1 MKNYLLVILIAC
13 CSTMATFAQN
23 VGINTTGA
31 TPNTSSGLDVD
42 FTNKGLLIPRVAL
55 TSITDAVTIT
65 TPATSLL
72 VYNTNASIT
81 GGQGTGYYYNS
92 GTSASPLWLRL
103 STSAFNDTLGWTK
116 ALTTSTKATKTDD
129 QYVTGKVGVG
139 DFSTVAPSTN
149 IQVVG
154 NGIIGSTTNT
164 VTGTNSLATGNN
176 NTISGGYSLAAGQG
190 NYNGGNNNII
200 SGFNSRIENGFEHSI
215 VVGYTDTAAASAT
228 GVFGFG
234 NKVSDFTG
242 FATGDRNKVTAQNA
256 FASGYQNN
264 ANGYGSIVAGQNNTA
279 ASYSEAVFGANSTNY
294 TPIGAPNAF
303 IAADRIFNV
312 GNGASNIARADA
324 FTILKSGNVGINNST
339 PDFSAKLDITATNK
353 GLLIPRVSLTSV
365 TDAVTIATPAISL
378 LVYNTNASITGG
390 QGTGYYYN
398 SGTTA
403 APLWIK
409 LTTANEAWLLK
420 GNSGISSPAV
430 PGTYGTSTIGATEN
444 WMGTTDAN
452 DVVFGT
458 NFLER
463 MRIKQTTGY
472 VGIGMPNPF
481 TKLNISGGNWDV
493 ENGIGDF
500 HVGDGTYRF
509 KLGLATAGAGAG
521 DVRMTSHGGTNRIF
535 IGGGTN
541 SEVITVDG
549 TNQRVGIKNN
559 ISPSSVLDIAGDI
572 ALKEGTAMTVAAGN
586 NALTLTGEYSHYRLT
601 GAASAFTVNTI
612 SGGNDGQYLI
622 LINASSQIMT
632 VANNN
637 AANGILTGNGVNLVA
652 DGTGNSAVS
661 LIYNATLARWIVV
674 SYAGM
679 RDAYDWHLNGNIAI
693 TTPASPATYGTST
706 IGAAENWIGTTDAN
720 DFTIGTNNIERMRIK
735 QSSGNVGIGLAAPT
749 SKLHVHNVADA
760 NKTTTYSYA
769 SQNATN
775 SDYDNIGV
783 MGLGKG
789 GNATWGYGAGLVG
802 IGDQTNSWYAQGVY
816 AGLGTGTPTLPATDA
831 ALYVDANDLGLAAH
845 FREGSVVVDGADQNN
860 GAINYGIIFGTAS
873 GEGIG
878 SKRTATGNQ
887 YGLDFYQGYANRMR
901 VWNDGNIVIGQ
912 SNTASLAPY
921 NSGLGNPNL
930 TISNPSTLSMTS
942 DIPLFTAR
950 HYGTSGTTW
959 QMGSIEYYTEGE
971 ANIGFTYQ
979 ICPLNSNT
987 TTNLGSSSNSKY
999 LGYRWNQLFCTVAP
1013 NVSSDINLKKDIKA
1027 VEYGIH
1033 QLRKI
1038 NPIEYKFKTD
1048 YAGTDNPIPDAEKR
1062 THIGFNAQEVKQIIP
1077 EIVSAW
1083 DYITN
1088 NEDGYLKAKTPTLG
1102 MVYEEMIPVTVNA
1115 IKQLDKQQ
1123 QQIIKSISI
1132 SDFGMEQSNTD
1143 ETRVVF
1149 SKEFKD
1155 KLQGN
1160 PIVTITALIPNASYY
1175 IIKVD
1180 KDGFVVKNNNSN
1192 NLMSFNWMAM
1202 AKINEQNL
1210 EIPTDYTEEMHQQK
1224 LKQIDAFEATLP
1236 SNEEALKMIK
1246 AKSDA
1251 KQQKQSPILT
1261 PEQQKAKDDAE
1272 KVKTKSKISSNQ
1284 PTPQQNIQEQQL
1296 ELKKAQM
1303 ADPN

>member
-1 MKNYLLVILIAC
+1 M
-13 CSTMATFAQN
+13 
-23 VGINTTGA
+23 
-31 TPNTSSGLDVD
+31 
-42 FTNKGLLIPRVAL
+42 
-55 TSITDAVTIT
+55 
-65 TPATSLL
+65 
-72 VYNTNASIT
+72 
-81 GGQGTGYYYNS
+81 
-92 GTSASPLWLRL
+92 
-103 STSAFNDTLGWTK
+103 
-116 ALTTSTKATKTDD
+116 
-129 QYVTGKVGVG
+129 
-139 DFSTVAPSTN
+139 
-149 IQVVG
+149 
-154 NGIIGSTTNT
+154 
-164 VTGTNSLATGNN
+164 
-176 NTISGGYSLAAGQG
+176 
-190 NYNGGNNNII
+190 
-200 SGFNSRIENGFEHSI
+200 
-215 VVGYTDTAAASAT
+215 
-228 GVFGFG
+228 
-234 NKVSDFTG
+234 
-242 FATGDRNKVTAQNA
+242 
-256 FASGYQNN
+256 
-264 ANGYGSIVAGQNNTA
+264 
-279 ASYSEAVFGANSTNY
+279 
-294 TPIGAPNAF
+294 
-303 IAADRIFNV
+303 
-312 GNGASNIARADA
+312 
-324 FTILKSGNVGINNST
+324 
-339 PDFSAKLDITATNK
+339 
-353 GLLIPRVSLTSV
+353 
-365 TDAVTIATPAISL
+365 
-378 LVYNTNASITGG
+378 
-390 QGTGYYYN
+390 
-398 SGTTA
+398 
-403 APLWIK
+403 
-409 LTTANEAWLLK
+409 
-420 GNSGISSPAV
+420 
-430 PGTYGTSTIGATEN
+430 
-444 WMGTTDAN
+444 
-452 DVVFGT
+452 
-458 NFLER
+458 
-463 MRIKQTTGY
+463 
-472 VGIGMPNPF
+472 
-481 TKLNISGGNWDV
+481 
-493 ENGIGDF
+493 
-500 HVGDGTYRF
+500 
-509 KLGLATAGAGAG
+509 
-521 DVRMTSHGGTNRIF
+521 
-535 IGGGTN
+535 
-541 SEVITVDG
+541 ITVDG

-601 GAASAFTVNTI
+601 GATSAFAINTI
-612 SGGNDGQYLI
+612 TGGNDGQILT
-622 LINASSQIMT
+622 LINAASQVMT
-632 VANNN
+632 INNN
-637 AANGILTGNGVNLVA
+637 NVANGILTGTGANLVSVN
-652 DGTGNSAVS
+652 TSNNVVTF
-661 LIYNATLARWIVV
+661 IYNATLARWVVTSYSGMESGNDWHITGNTGIGLANFLGTINNADLKFRTNNTEKANLTTNGILAVGNATMGMNPNITGYDLVGSFSNGYGYIATHSIENATYADYFANTKARGTGAAPLIVQNNDYV
-674 SYAGM
+674 GGLFSS
-679 RDAYDWHLNGNIAI
+679 AYDGANYQWMTSILSNVDGVPAAGNMPGRL
-693 TTPASPATYGTST
+693 TFGTSPAGSAYPL
-706 IGAAENWIGTTDAN
+706 
-720 DFTIGTNNIERMRIK
+720 ERMRITNI
-735 QSSGNVGIGLAAPT
+735 GNVGINTTTPT

-775 SDYDNIGV
+775 TDYDNIGV

-802 IGDQTNSWYAQGVY
+802 IGDQANSYYAQGVY
-816 AGLGTGTPTLPATDA
+816 AGLGSGTPTLPTTDA

-845 FREGSVVVDGADQNN
+845 FREGSVVVDGAGQNN

-901 VWNDGNIVIGQ
+901 IWNDGNVVIGQ
-912 SNTASLAPY
+912 NSAASLAPY

-930 TISNPSTLSMTS
+930 TILNPSTLSQTS

-950 HYGTSGTTW
+950 HSGSSGTTW

-979 ICPLNSNT
+979 LCPLSSHT
-987 TTNLGSSSNSKY
+987 STNLGDASGTKY
-999 LGYRWNQLFCTVAP
+999 FGYRWNQLWCSVAP

-1038 NPIEYKFKTD
+1038 NPIEYKFKID

-1062 THIGFNAQEVKQIIP
+1062 THIGFNAQEIKQIIP
-1077 EIVSAW
+1077 EVVSSW

-1175 IIKVD
+1175 IIKID

-1236 SNEEALKMIK
+1236 TNEEALKMIK

-1303 ADPN
+1303 ANPK